1 MELKKYT
8 RLSLLLALSIV
19 LNVIESFIP
28 FFNIPGLKLGLA
40 NIISLFVILEFSFK
54 DAIYLGVLRVFL
66 VGMLRTGIFST
77 TFFFSLS
84 GVVLSII
91 MMYIGNKIFKLSVI
105 GVSILGSISHS
116 IGQILTAILIL
127 NMNAMIYYLPYLLIF
142 SIPSGIITGIICK
155 QIIKY
160 YYENLNIYK

>member
-19 LNVIESFIP
+19 LNVVESFIP
-28 FFNIPGLKLGLA
+28 FFNIPGIKLGLA
-40 NIISLFVILEFSFK
+40 NIVSLFVLLKFSFK
-54 DAIYLGVLRVFL
+54 DALYLGILRVFL

-91 MMYIGNKIFKLSVI
+91 MMYIGNKIFKLSII
-105 GVSILGSISHS
+105 GTSILGSISHS
-116 IGQILTAILIL
+116 IGQVLMAIFLL
-127 NMNAMIYYLPYLLIF
+127 NMNTMIYYLPYLLIF
-142 SIPSGIITGIICK
+142 SIPSGILTGIICK
-155 QIIKY
+155 KLIKHYDDNLII
-160 YYENLNIYK
+160 YE